1 MENNRTFRLPKTSES
16 DAAGKLTRMPG
27 TVEMEATKPT
37 KASGVPRL
45 AAKGF
50 KTGFLDNVE
59 LSMANKPIT
68 QSIKKNRSLPFFSH
82 DFIVRST
89 STMSIQGVFFVFVR
103 FQEQSTNVI
112 DGEPQITINLRSIFP
127 ASNSDENSMTNV
139 IETNQLTRAFNS
151 LTAVDKL
158 NITVESGEIFG
169 LLGPNGAGKTT
180 TISMLCTIL
189 KPTAGTAKV
198 NGFDIVKEAT
208 QVRKSIGIVFQDPSV
223 DDRLTGRENLYM
235 HANLYGVPAS
245 EQKSRIEH
253 VLKLVELQDRAD
265 DLLRTY
271 SGGMRRRLE
280 LARGLIHY
288 PKVLFLDEPT
298 LGLDPQT
305 RDHVWRYIRELKES
319 HDITVVLTTHY
330 MDEADR
336 LSDRIAIMDYGKII
350 ALDTPTKLK
359 ETLEG
364 DVVIVK
370 TNNPTALAALATEK
384 MGLQKTHLV
393 NGTVEITVRNG
404 ESTLPRI
411 VETAT
416 QNKIYIE
423 SISLRAPNLEDVFLH
438 YTGRMIRADS
448 SREPHGI
455 AAIKRRTVR

>member
-1 MENNRTFRLPKTSES
+1 M
-16 DAAGKLTRMPG
+16 
-27 TVEMEATKPT
+27 V
-37 KASGVPRL
+37 
-45 AAKGF
+45 
-50 KTGFLDNVE
+50 
-59 LSMANKPIT
+59 
-68 QSIKKNRSLPFFSH
+68 
-82 DFIVRST
+82 
-89 STMSIQGVFFVFVR
+89 
-103 FQEQSTNVI
+103 
-112 DGEPQITINLRSIFP
+112 
-127 ASNSDENSMTNV
+127 NV
-139 IETNQLTRAFNS
+139 IETNQLTKSFNS

-158 NITVESGEIFG
+158 DITVESGEIFG

-189 KPTAGTAKV
+189 KPTSGTARV

-245 EQKSRIEH
+245 EQKSRIDN

-298 LGLDPQT
+298 IGLDPQT
-305 RDHVWRYIRELKES
+305 RDHVWRYIRELKEK

-330 MDEADR
+330 MEEADR

-350 ALDTPTKLK
+350 ALDTPSNLK

-364 DVVIVK
+364 DVVVVK
-370 TNNPTALAALATEK
+370 ANNLDALFSLVTEK
-384 MGLQKTHLV
+384 MGLQKTRLV
-393 NGTVEITVRNG
+393 NGTMEITVRNG
-404 ESTLPRI
+404 ENMLPRI

-416 QNKIYIE
+416 QNNIRVD
-423 SISLRAPNLEDVFLH
+423 SISLREPNLEDVFLH
-438 YTGRMIRADS
+438 YTGRMIRPDGG
-448 SREPHGI
+448 REPHGI
-455 AAIKRRTVR
+455 AAIQRRKIK

>member
-1 MENNRTFRLPKTSES
+1 
-16 DAAGKLTRMPG
+16 
-27 TVEMEATKPT
+27 
-37 KASGVPRL
+37 
-45 AAKGF
+45 
-50 KTGFLDNVE
+50 
-59 LSMANKPIT
+59 
-68 QSIKKNRSLPFFSH
+68 
-82 DFIVRST
+82 
-89 STMSIQGVFFVFVR
+89 
-103 FQEQSTNVI
+103 
-112 DGEPQITINLRSIFP
+112 
-127 ASNSDENSMTNV
+127 MTNV
-139 IETNQLTRAFNS
+139 IETNQLTKSFNS

-158 NITVESGEIFG
+158 DITVESGEIFG

-189 KPTAGTAKV
+189 KPTSGTAKV

-235 HANLYGVPAS
+235 HANLYGVPPS
-245 EQKSRIEH
+245 EQKNRIDSI
-253 VLKLVELQDRAD
+253 LKLVELEDRAD

-298 LGLDPQT
+298 IGLDPQT
-305 RDHVWRYIRELKES
+305 RDHVWKYIRELKEA

-350 ALDTPTKLK
+350 ALDTSAKLK

-364 DVVIVK
+364 DVITVK
-370 TNNPTALAALATEK
+370 ANNVDAFLSLITEQ
-384 MGLQKTHLV
+384 MGLQKTRIV
-393 NGTVEITVRNG
+393 NGAIEITVRNG
-404 ESTLPRI
+404 KSMLPRI

-423 SISLRAPNLEDVFLH
+423 SISLREPNLEDVFL
-438 YTGRMIRADS
+438 AL
-448 SREPHGI
+448 HG
-455 AAIKRRTVR
+455 

>member
-1 MENNRTFRLPKTSES
+1 
-16 DAAGKLTRMPG
+16 
-27 TVEMEATKPT
+27 
-37 KASGVPRL
+37 
-45 AAKGF
+45 
-50 KTGFLDNVE
+50 
-59 LSMANKPIT
+59 MA
-68 QSIKKNRSLPFFSH
+68 
-82 DFIVRST
+82 
-89 STMSIQGVFFVFVR
+89 
-103 FQEQSTNVI
+103 
-112 DGEPQITINLRSIFP
+112 
-127 ASNSDENSMTNV
+127 NV
-139 IETNQLTRAFNS
+139 IETNQLTRTFNS

-158 NITVESGEIFG
+158 DITVESGEIFG

-189 KPTAGTAKV
+189 KPTSGIAKV

-245 EQKSRIEH
+245 EQKNRIEH

-298 LGLDPQT
+298 IGLDPQT
-305 RDHVWRYIRELKES
+305 RDHVWRYIRELKET

-384 MGLQKTHLV
+384 MGLQKTRLV

-423 SISLRAPNLEDVFLH
+423 SISLRAPNLEDVFLY

-455 AAIKRRTVR
+455 AAIKRRAVR

>member
-1 MENNRTFRLPKTSES
+1 M
-16 DAAGKLTRMPG
+16 
-27 TVEMEATKPT
+27 V
-37 KASGVPRL
+37 
-45 AAKGF
+45 
-50 KTGFLDNVE
+50 
-59 LSMANKPIT
+59 
-68 QSIKKNRSLPFFSH
+68 
-82 DFIVRST
+82 
-89 STMSIQGVFFVFVR
+89 
-103 FQEQSTNVI
+103 
-112 DGEPQITINLRSIFP
+112 
-127 ASNSDENSMTNV
+127 NV

-158 NITVESGEIFG
+158 DITVESGEIFG

-189 KPTAGTAKV
+189 KPTSGTAKV

-245 EQKSRIEH
+245 EQKSRVDS

-298 LGLDPQT
+298 IGLDPQT
-305 RDHVWRYIRELKES
+305 RDHVWRYIRELRET

-359 ETLEG
+359 DTLEG

-370 TNNPTALAALATEK
+370 TKDTNALSALATEK
-384 MGLQKTHLV
+384 MGLQKTHIV

-404 ESTLPRI
+404 ESILPRI

-416 QNKIYIE
+416 QNKIHIE
-423 SISLRAPNLEDVFLH
+423 SIALRAPNLEDVFLH

-448 SREPHGI
+448 SRELHGFS
-455 AAIKRRTVR
+455 AIQRRKIR